1 MALDFNIEPF
11 FDDYSENNKFHRILF
26 RPGYAVQARELTQ
39 LQTILQ
45 EQIKRQGDH
54 LFKNGAMI
62 IPGQS
67 SIDTSTSY
75 VRLKENISASSVVKT
90 FSVLSS
96 VVGKRYR
103 GETSGVEAIVLT
115 ATPREVVNNQIES
128 DTLFVKYVSGSGVF
142 LAGEVIVPT
151 DGSSGLDLE
160 IETTDALG
168 SGTTLSIEQGVYY
181 VKNNFVLV
189 TPQTIVLSKYTATP
203 TIKAALKITE
213 SIIYPE
219 EDESL
224 LDNALGSPNY
234 AAPGAAR
241 YYIDLTLVAT
251 PYAESIDEFEY
262 VPVLTINNGV
272 VEFIVTKT
280 AYAEIEKTLA
290 RRTFDESGNYVVRP
304 YNVHVKEYRNNYRGD
319 WTNNT
324 TYIIG
329 DIVISDDVAY
339 KCKITHTSSSS
350 GSFDIGANWIADST
364 PRFNYGLYQGPTY
377 SVDPETDIVPLNAKI
392 SIAVEP
398 GKAYVRGYEVEN
410 ISTSYLTIDKAR
422 DVSTYE
428 NYTFDSSLG
437 NYILISSVNALPS
450 IDTIVTFYDRYGSA
464 GTTPV
469 AGVIIATARVK
480 QIQLHETG
488 VYKLFLF
495 DLQVASGKDFARE
508 AKYCYSETGTT
519 TATRFTASIKPTL
532 RELVGT
538 LQASSSSTTVNGVNT
553 TFITDLKQYDYITI
567 GTSQTV
573 YQVTAIVNNNSSIT
587 IGTAIS
593 IVAGSKIYRVSANIV
608 DPASSNAVFA
618 LPRFA
623 VQDTRNLNYSF
634 YKKAEAVNSGVTIT
648 ESGYVFGTTSDTRN
662 YIALDR
668 STGALQIPTVTGDN
682 TASATFTCTGTG
694 PFDIIYNL
702 RKTTD
707 NSSAKLKQLTEITET
722 GVVLTSGKAVLTKSD
737 AYEIVQI
744 LDSASLDVTDRFD
757 FDNGQRPTHYDL
769 ASITLI
775 AGQTATGPL
784 TVKYNYFFHLSGG
797 DYYSVNSY
805 THSTSGLEYE
815 EIQSDLSDAI
825 DFRPRRNNTG
835 TWDTVVIPKFGE
847 ETDIEYNYY
856 LGRIDKLSL
865 DSMGNYVITNGIPA
879 AEPEEP
885 NSPQDCID
893 LYRFYIEPFTFSA
906 DSLSIKTE
914 KIENKRY
921 TMRDINNLENRIK
934 NLEYYTSLNML
945 EQSTLNVKSYDQ
957 YGLERP
963 QNGFIVDSFAT
974 QNVGDA
980 TSLDWK
986 ASLDMINRELRPSII
1001 QNHISLYESL
1011 NSSLNRT
1018 GRKYEVRGDI
1028 VTLPI
1033 QSTTPLVKQLRASH
1047 YESVNPFNVYTFHG
1061 KVELN
1066 PWSDT
1071 WFEVNRRPDVIINDN
1086 GKYNAIVA
1094 AATAAGA
1101 FRTVWNSWQEFWSG
1115 WNVVG
1120 TSVDN
1125 QSRRVG
1131 RWWNRSTEIRQ
1142 VTTETLAQTGYG
1154 VLTGTRGIIVEGVE
1168 KTLIAD
1174 KVLSSELIPYMRSRD
1189 VLFRG
1194 EGFKPKT
1201 RLYTFFDGVSVDTH
1215 IKPAK
1220 RIEIAGYNTSIVP
1233 TFKLNENVGSN
1244 INAVSRKTSGNVP
1257 SAYNYGEVLNEYVS
1271 VSGGTPSLTGVT
1283 VVLLGQE
1290 VSNGKYYGYIDNIKG
1305 GALHANSG
1313 NNVYFLRGE
1322 FTAGDIRWLSTGDNN
1337 LTPATLD
1344 TTYTGRLFGTFTI
1357 PNTPSI
1363 SFRTGSKKLRFT
1375 DAVDNNP
1382 INEFTSSEA
1391 MFDSKGILETKERTI
1406 LATKTATI
1414 VQQTVTSDRIALA
1427 PQFMSRISSDTGWYD
1442 PLAQTFMVNVEGGV
1456 FLTDVDLFFAE
1467 KDESVPVSVEI
1478 RNVVNGSPGQ
1488 YIVPH
1493 STVMKYSSSVAVNTT
1508 NGTAVTKFTFNSP
1521 VYLQDGVEYA
1531 LVVKSDSAKY
1541 KLWIA
1546 QTGKV
1551 DVNGHGAIQSQPYAG
1566 VLFKSQNSS
1575 TWTADQNQ
1583 DLKFQLNRAVFNI
1596 DQTATINIVNQHVDN
1611 NIVYDLACI
1620 NVDTIVLP
1628 ETVLSASFNNSSI
1641 KLGENT
1647 MFSTPLTLLSS
1658 TNEAGTP
1665 SFTTTLTFS
1674 STKSNLSPVIDLGR
1688 ASAILVSNVIE
1699 GATVDNE
1706 TFDIGGSATAKYVTK
1721 KINMNEAC
1729 STLKIYFDA
1738 NVPNNAWIDVYY
1750 KVSSGGNSSTDF
1762 STIPYTKATVTKA
1775 YTKTQNSTQFTEAQ
1789 YTVENLSA
1797 FDTLKVKL
1805 VMKSSNTS
1813 QVPRIKDLR
1822 VIAYA

>member
-11 FDDYSENNKFHRILF
+11 FDDYSEDKKFHRILF

-45 EQIKRQGDH
+45 QQIKRQGDH

-62 IPGQS
+62 IPGQI

-96 VVGKRYR
+96 VIGKKYR

-115 ATPREVVNNQIES
+115 ATPREVVNNVIES
-128 DTLFVKYVSGSGVF
+128 DTLFIKYTSGTGVF
-142 LAGEVIVPT
+142 LPGEVIVPT

-160 IETTDALG
+160 VETTDAIGIG
-168 SGTTLSIEQGVYY
+168 STVSIEQGVYY

-189 TPQTIVLSKYTATP
+189 TPQTIVLSKYTSTP

-213 SIIYPE
+213 SIVYPE

-241 YYIDLTLVAT
+241 YFIDLTLVAIQYT
-251 PYAESIDEFEY
+251 ESIDEFEY
-262 VPVLTINNGV
+262 VPLLTVNNGTI
-272 VEFIVTKT
+272 EFMVTKT

-304 YNVHVKEYRNNYRGD
+304 YNIHVKEYRNNYRGD
-319 WTNNT
+319 WANNT
-324 TYIIG
+324 TYVVG
-329 DIVISDDVAY
+329 DIIVYDNDTY
-339 KCKITHTSSSS
+339 KCKITHSSPSTGAFAI
-350 GSFDIGANWIADST
+350 GSNWILDSS
-364 PRFNYGLYQGPTY
+364 PRYNYGLYQGPTY
-377 SVDPETDIVPLNAKI
+377 SADPETDIISLNKKI

-410 ISTSYLTIDKAR
+410 ISTSYLTIEKAR
-422 DVSTYE
+422 TVSSYE

-437 NYILISSVNALPS
+437 NYILIQNVNGLPK
-450 IDTIVTFYDRYGSA
+450 IETQVTFYDRYASA
-464 GTTPV
+464 GTVP
-469 AGVIIATARVK
+469 AGGVVIATGRVK

-495 DLQVASGKDFARE
+495 DLQVADGKDFNRE
-508 AKYCYSETGTT
+508 VKYCYSNTGSTA
-519 TATRFTASIKPTL
+519 ATRFTARVNPT
-532 RELVGT
+532 RVELVGT
-538 LQASSSSTTVNGVNT
+538 LQASTTSTTINGVNT
-553 TFITDLKQYDYITI
+553 TFISDLKQYDYITI
-567 GTSQTV
+567 GTSTTA
-573 YQVTAIVNNNSSIT
+573 YQVTGVVSDNSSIT
-587 IGTAIS
+587 IDTSIS
-593 IVAGSKIYRVSANIV
+593 VIAGSKIYRVEASIV
-608 DPASSNAVFA
+608 DPATASSVYA
-618 LPRFA
+618 LPRYA

-634 YKKAEAVNSGVTIT
+634 YKRAEAVNSGVTIT
-648 ESGYVFGTTSDTRN
+648 ESGYVFGATTDTRN
-662 YIALDR
+662 YVALDR
-668 STGALQIPTVTGDN
+668 STGTLQIPTVVGAGTS
-682 TASATFTCTGTG
+682 SATFTLTGTG
-694 PFDIIYNL
+694 PFDLIYNI

-707 NSSAKLKQLTEITET
+707 GSSAKLKQLTEITET
-722 GVVLTSGKAVLTKSD
+722 GVTLTSGSATLTKAD
-737 AYEIVQI
+737 AYEIVEI
-744 LDSASLDVTDRFD
+744 LDASSADVTASFD

-769 ASITLI
+769 ASISLK
-775 AGQTATGPL
+775 AGQTATGPF

-815 EIQSDLSDAI
+815 EIQLSLNDSI
-825 DFRPRRNNTG
+825 DFRPRKNNNG
-835 TWDTVVIPKFGE
+835 TWDGAVIPKYGE
-847 ETDIEYNYY
+847 ETDIEYSYY

-865 DSMGNYVITNGIPA
+865 DSAGNYVITTGIPS

-885 NSPQDCID
+885 NSPQDCMD

-906 DSLSIKTE
+906 DNLSIRTE

-921 TMRDINNLENRIK
+921 TMRDINKLEDRIK
-934 NLEYYTSLNML
+934 NLEYYTSLNLL
-945 EQSTLNVKSYDQ
+945 EQSTLNIKSYDQ

-963 QNGFIVDSFAT
+963 QNGFIVDSFT
-974 QNVGDA
+974 SQSVGDV

-986 ASLDMINRELRPSII
+986 ASLDMNARELRPSVI
-1001 QNHISLYESL
+1001 QSHISLYESL
-1011 NSSLNRT
+1011 NSSLNRV
-1018 GRKYEVRGDI
+1018 GRKYEVYGDL

-1047 YESVNPFNVYTFHG
+1047 YESVNPFNVFTFNG

-1071 WFEVNRRPDVIINDN
+1071 WFEVNRRPDIIINDD

-1101 FRTVWNSWQEFWSG
+1101 FNTVWNSWQDYWSG

-1120 TSVDN
+1120 S
-1125 QSRRVG
+1125 
-1131 RWWNRSTEIRQ
+1131 STTRLYGGGIRDI
-1142 VTTETLAQTGYG
+1142 TTQTLAQTGYR
-1154 VLTGTRGIIVEGVE
+1154 VLTGTRGVVVEGVE
-1168 KTLIAD
+1168 KTVISD
-1174 KVLSSELIPYMRSRD
+1174 KVISSELIPYMRSRE
-1189 VLFRG
+1189 VLFKG

-1201 RLYTFFDGVSVDTH
+1201 RLYTFFDGISVDTH
-1215 IKPAK
+1215 ITPAK
-1220 RIEIAGYNTSIVP
+1220 RIEIAGYNTSTVP
-1233 TFKLNENVGSN
+1233 VFKLNANVGSN
-1244 INAVSRKTSGNVP
+1244 INATARKTSGEVP

-1271 VSGGTPSLTGVT
+1271 VSGGTPVLTGVT
-1283 VVLLGQE
+1283 AVLIGQE
-1290 VSNGKYYGYIDNIKG
+1290 TSGGKYYGYIDNIKG
-1305 GALHANSG
+1305 GSLHANTG
-1313 NNVYFLRGE
+1313 TNVYFLRGE
-1322 FTAGDIRWLSTGDNN
+1322 FTTGDIRWLSTGDNN
-1337 LTPATLD
+1337 LSPSALT

-1363 SFRTGSKKLRFT
+1363 SFRTGTKKLRFT
-1375 DAVDNNP
+1375 DAIDNDP
-1382 INEFTSSEA
+1382 MKEFTSSEA
-1391 MFDSKGILETKERTI
+1391 TFESKGVLETKERTI

-1414 VQQTVTSDRIALA
+1414 VQQAVRSGANALA
-1427 PQFMSRISSDTGWYD
+1427 TQYTTRISADTGWYD
-1442 PLAQTFMVNVEGGV
+1442 PLAETFMVNVEGGA

-1493 STVMKYSSSVAVNTT
+1493 STVVKYPSDVAVNSI
-1508 NGTAVTKFTFNSP
+1508 NGTSVTKFVFNSP

-1541 KLWIA
+1541 KVWIA
-1546 QTGKV
+1546 QTGEI
-1551 DVNGHGAIQSQPYAG
+1551 DVNGQGAIQTQPYMG

-1583 DLKFQLNRAVFNI
+1583 DMKFQLNRAVFNI
-1596 DQTATINIVNQHVDN
+1596 DQTATINLVNQHVDN
-1611 NIVYDLACI
+1611 DVVYDLACI
-1620 NVDTIVLP
+1620 NVDSVVLP
-1628 ETVLSASFNNSSI
+1628 ETRLSASFNGANI

-1647 MFSTPLTLLSS
+1647 MLSSPLTLLSS

-1674 STKSNLSPVIDLGR
+1674 STKTNLSPVIDLSR
-1688 ASAILVSNVIE
+1688 ASAILVSNIIE

-1706 TFDIGGSATAKYVTK
+1706 TFDVGGSATAKYVTK
-1721 KINMNEAC
+1721 KINLNEAC
-1729 STLKIYFDA
+1729 STFKIYFDA
-1738 NVPNNAWIDVYY
+1738 NVPNDAWIDVYY
-1750 KVSSGGNSSTDF
+1750 KVSSGGTTSTDF
-1762 STIPYTKATVTKA
+1762 SALPYIKATSSKS
-1775 YTKTQNSTQFTEAQ
+1775 YTKTQNSAQFTEAQ
-1789 YTVENLSA
+1789 YTVEDIGA
-1797 FDTLKVKL
+1797 FDTIKVKI
-1805 VMKSSNTS
+1805 VMKSTNTA

>member
-11 FDDYSENNKFHRILF
+11 FDDYSEDKKFHRILF

-45 EQIKRQGDH
+45 QQIKRQGDH

-62 IPGQS
+62 IPGQI

-75 VRLKENISASSVVKT
+75 VRLKENISASAIVKT

-115 ATPREVVNNQIES
+115 ATPREVVNNTIES
-128 DTLFVKYVSGSGVF
+128 DTLFVKYVSGTGVF
-142 LAGEVIVPT
+142 AAGEVIVPI

-160 IETTDALG
+160 VESTEALG
-168 SGTTLSIEQGVYY
+168 VGTTVSIEEGVYY
-181 VKNNFVLV
+181 VKDNFVLV
-189 TPQTIVLSKYTATP
+189 SPQTIVLSKYSSTP

-213 SIIYPE
+213 SIVYPE

-241 YYIDLTLVAT
+241 YYIDLTLVAIA
-251 PYAESIDEFEY
+251 YAESIDEFEY
-262 VPVLTINNGV
+262 VPLLTINEGTI
-272 VEFIVTKT
+272 EFILTKT

-304 YNVHVKEYRNNYRGD
+304 YNVQVKEYRNNYRGD
-319 WTNNT
+319 WAYDS

-329 DIVISDDVAY
+329 DIVVSDNVTY
-339 KCKITHTSSSS
+339 KCKITHSSPST
-350 GSFDIGANWIADST
+350 GAFAVGTNWIADST
-364 PRFNYGLYQGPTY
+364 PRYNYGLFQGPTY
-377 SVDPETDIVPLNAKI
+377 SVDPETDITPLNQKI

-410 ISTSYLTIDKAR
+410 ISTSYLTIEKAR
-422 DVSTYE
+422 DVSNYE

-437 NYILISSVNALPS
+437 NYILVSSVNALPT
-450 IDTIVTFYDRYGSA
+450 IDTIVTFYDRYSTA
-464 GTTPV
+464 GTAPG
-469 AGVIIATARVK
+469 AGIVIATGRVK
-480 QIQLHETG
+480 QIQLHETN

-495 DLQVASGKDFARE
+495 DLQVAAGKDFTRE
-508 AKYCYSETGTT
+508 AKYCYSDTGST
-519 TATRFTASIKPTL
+519 TATKFSARIAPT
-532 RELVGT
+532 RVELVGT
-538 LQASSSSTTVNGVNT
+538 LQASSNSTTINGVNT
-553 TFITDLKQYDYITI
+553 TFITNLKQYDYITI
-567 GTSQTV
+567 GTSTTP
-573 YQVTAIVNNNSSIT
+573 YQVTAVVNNNSSI
-587 IGTAIS
+587 IIDTAIS
-593 IVAGSKIYRVSANIV
+593 IVAGSKIYRVAANIV
-608 DPASSNAVFA
+608 DSAATNSMFQ
-618 LPRFA
+618 LPRYA
-623 VQDTRNLNYSF
+623 VNDTRNLNYSF
-634 YKKAEAVNSGVTIT
+634 YKKVTAVNSGITIT
-648 ESGYVFGTTSDTRN
+648 ESGYTFGAITDPRN

-668 STGALQIPTVTGDN
+668 STGTLQIPTVSG
-682 TASATFTCTGTG
+682 AGSSSATFTCTGTG
-694 PFDIIYNL
+694 PFDIIYNI
-702 RKTTD
+702 RKTID
-707 NSSAKLKQLTEITET
+707 GSAAKLKQLTEITES
-722 GVVLTSGKAVLTKSD
+722 GVTLTSGKAILSKAD

-744 LDSASLDVTDRFD
+744 LDTSSNDITNKFD
-757 FDNGQRPTHYDL
+757 FDNGQRDTHYDL
-769 ASITLI
+769 ASISLKIGETV
-775 AGQTATGPL
+775 TEPL

-815 EIQSDLSDAI
+815 EIDLGLNDII
-825 DFRPRRNNTG
+825 DFRPRKNNDG
-835 TWDTVVIPKFGE
+835 TWDGAIIPKFGE
-847 ETDIEYNYY
+847 ETDIQYNHY

-865 DSMGNYVITNGIPA
+865 DSAGNYVVTTGIPA

-885 NSPQDCID
+885 SSPQDCMD
-893 LYRFYIEPFTFSA
+893 LYTFYIEPFTFSA
-906 DSLSIKTE
+906 DSLSIRTE

-921 TMRDINNLENRIK
+921 TMRDINKLENRIK
-934 NLEYYTSLNML
+934 NIEYYTSLNLL

-963 QNGFIVDSFAT
+963 QNGFIVDSFSS
-974 QNVGDA
+974 QNIGDA
-980 TSLDWK
+980 SSLDWK
-986 ASLDMINRELRPSII
+986 ASLDMTSRELRPSII

-1011 NSSLNRT
+1011 DSSLNRT
-1018 GRKYEVRGDI
+1018 GRKYEVRGDL

-1033 QSTTPLVKQLRASH
+1033 QSIAPLVKQLRASH
-1047 YESVNPFNVYTFHG
+1047 YESVNPFNVFTFHG

-1071 WFEVNRRPDVIINDN
+1071 WFEVNRRPDVIINDD

-1101 FRTVWNSWQEFWSG
+1101 FNTVWNSWQEYWSG
-1115 WNVVG
+1115 WNVVSS
-1120 TSVDN
+1120 SVEQ
-1125 QSRRVG
+1125 QSRRAG
-1131 RWWNRSTEIRQ
+1131 SWWNRRTEIRAI
-1142 VTTETLAQTGYG
+1142 TTETLAQTGYG
-1154 VLTGTRGIIVEGVE
+1154 ILTGSRGVIVEGVE
-1168 KTLIAD
+1168 RTVISD
-1174 KVLSSELIPYMRSRD
+1174 KVVSSELIPYMRSRD

-1194 EGFKPKT
+1194 EGFKPKS
-1201 RLYTFFDGVSVDTH
+1201 RLYAFFDGISVDAH
-1215 IKPAK
+1215 IAPAK
-1220 RIEIAGYNTSIVP
+1220 RIEIAGYNTSTIP
-1233 TFKLNENVGSN
+1233 TFKLNQNVGSN
-1244 INAVSRKTSGNVP
+1244 INAIARKTSGNVP
-1257 SAYNYGEVLNEYVS
+1257 SAYNYGEVLSEYVS
-1271 VSGGTPSLTGVT
+1271 VSGGTPTLTGVT
-1283 VVLLGQE
+1283 AVLIGQE
-1290 VSNGKYYGYIDNIKG
+1290 TSAGKHYGYIDNIKG
-1305 GALHANSG
+1305 GPLHANSG
-1313 NNVYFLRGE
+1313 NSVYFLRGE
-1322 FTAGDIRWLSTGDNN
+1322 FTTGDIRWLSTGDNN
-1337 LTPATLD
+1337 LTPATLN

-1382 INEFTSSEA
+1382 LNEFTSSEA
-1391 MFDSKGILETKERTI
+1391 TFDSKGILETKERTI

-1414 VQQTVTSDRIALA
+1414 VQQTVRSGPIALA
-1427 PQFMSRISSDTGWYD
+1427 TQFQSRISADTGWYD
-1442 PLAQTFMVNVEGGV
+1442 PLAQTFIVNLEGGV

-1467 KDESVPVSVEI
+1467 KDESVPVSIEI

-1493 STVMKYSSSVAVNTT
+1493 STVMKYSSDVAVNTT
-1508 NGTAVTKFTFNSP
+1508 NGTALTKFVFNSP

-1546 QTGKV
+1546 QTGEV
-1551 DVNGHGAIQSQPYAG
+1551 DVNGHGAIQAQPYAG

-1596 DQTATINIVNQHVDN
+1596 DQTATINLVNQHVN
-1611 NIVYDLACI
+1611 NDIIYDLTCI
-1620 NVDTIVLP
+1620 NIDTIVLP
-1628 ETVLSASFNNSSI
+1628 ETKLSASFNGNEV
-1641 KLGENT
+1641 KLGENIYL
-1647 MFSTPLTLLSS
+1647 SAPRTLLSS
-1658 TNEAGTP
+1658 VNEAGTP

-1674 STKSNLSPVIDLGR
+1674 STKTNLSPIIDLSR
-1688 ASAILVSNVIE
+1688 LSAILVSNVIE
-1699 GATVDNE
+1699 GSQVDNE
-1706 TFDIGGSATAKYVTK
+1706 TFDVGGNATAKYVTK

-1738 NVPNNAWIDVYY
+1738 NVPNNANIDVYY
-1750 KVSSGGNSSTDF
+1750 KTASGGNSTTDF
-1762 STIPYTKATVTKA
+1762 NTIQYTKATPIKS

-1789 YTVENLSA
+1789 YTVENLPA
-1797 FDTLKVKL
+1797 FDTLKVKI
-1805 VMKSSNTS
+1805 VMKSTNTA